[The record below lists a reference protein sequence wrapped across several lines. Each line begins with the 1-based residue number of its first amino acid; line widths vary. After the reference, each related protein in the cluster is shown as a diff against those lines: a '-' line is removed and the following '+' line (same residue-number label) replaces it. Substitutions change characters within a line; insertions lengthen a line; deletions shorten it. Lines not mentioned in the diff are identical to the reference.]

1 MSGITVL
8 FAKLFTSAMKMGE
21 STMRKDLS
29 RSRAYAL
36 TVSML
41 FAAWIF
47 ISPTAYA
54 QQGQDKAAPLSQVQR
69 LNRAPVNNEILRVQL
84 PRPEVQTLPNGLTLV
99 LQEDHKLPTI
109 AFTMWIRPGQLAD
122 RADLPGL
129 ASFTAEML
137 REGTEKR
144 TSAQIAQEVD
154 QLGATLDASSRF
166 GASFSSINASGL
178 INSTSEILDL
188 MSDIVLHPAFPASEL
203 DKYKQRQQAS
213 LEERL
218 SNPNFLGQ
226 REFRHV
232 IYGDTPMAI
241 ASPTKESIEKL
252 SVEDLKKF
260 HEQHYVPGNAILG
273 VTGDFKSADMR
284 ALVEKYFGA
293 WKGAGEA
300 PLSFPETVSPQPA
313 KITLVDRP
321 GSVQTYIVGGDRGIR
336 RVDPDYYKL
345 VVMNQVLGGGPQA
358 RLFLDLREEH
368 SLTYGSFSRF
378 NTDIYPGDWQAFAP
392 VRTAVTGDAME
403 RFAFEFKRINDEP
416 VSASELDDARRSII
430 AGFALSLEQPAQ
442 LLSNWLTVQY
452 YALPMD
458 YWDKYPD
465 RVSEVDAEGVQA
477 AAKRFVDLSHI
488 QWVAVGDRKQIQ
500 DKLSKYG
507 PVTVVDVNGKAEN

>member
-1 MSGITVL
+1 MNGATAL
-8 FAKLFTSAMKMGE
+8 FARLFKGEMKMGE
-21 STMRKDLS
+21 STMRKDFS
-29 RSRAYAL
+29 KSWSAFSSTA
-36 TVSML
+36 V
-41 FAAWIF
+41 FATLIF
-47 ISPTAYA
+47 MAPIARA

-69 LNRAPVNNEILRVQL
+69 LNRAPVNKEILRVQL

-122 RADLPGL
+122 PADLPGL
-129 ASFTAEML
+129 ASSTAGML
-137 REGTEKR
+137 REGTERR

-166 GASFSSINASGL
+166 GASFTSINASGL
-178 INSTSEILDL
+178 INSSAEILGL
-188 MSDIVLHPAFPASEL
+188 MSDVVLHPTFPASEL
-203 DKYKQRQQAS
+203 DKYKQREEAS

-252 SVEDLKKF
+252 SVEDLNKF
-260 HEQHYVPGNAILG
+260 HGQHYVPGNAILG

-293 WKGAGEA
+293 WKGAAEA
-300 PLSFPETVSPQPA
+300 PLTFPDAVSPQA
-313 KITLVDRP
+313 TKITLVDRP
-321 GSVQTYIVGGDRGIR
+321 GSVQTYMVGGDRGIR
-336 RVDPDYYKL
+336 RVDPEYYKL

-368 SLTYGSFSRF
+368 SLTYGSYSRF
-378 NTDIYPGDWQAFAP
+378 NTDIYPGDWQASAP
-392 VRTAVTGDAME
+392 VRTTVTGDAME
-403 RFAFEFKRINDEP
+403 RFVFEFKRINDEP
-416 VSASELDDARRSII
+416 VPASELDEARRSII

-442 LLSNWLTVQY
+442 LLSDGLTVQY
-452 YALPMD
+452 YGLPMD

-465 RVSEVDAEGVQA
+465 RVSEVDAAGVQA
-477 AAKRFVDLSHI
+477 AAKRFVDLNHM
-488 QWVAVGDRKQIQ
+488 QWVAVGDRRQIQ